1 MLLIFSYLVRYPQI
15 KYKGY
20 QMANIEKTK
29 RWLSPTDVVDEY
41 GIAINTQAKY
51 RMKGIIPYVKINRI
65 IRYDRMLLDAWL
77 EAHTVPTIKE
87 IKNASC

>member
-1 MLLIFSYLVRYPQI
+1 MNSAELS
-15 KYKGY
+15 
-20 QMANIEKTK
+20 EK
-29 RWLSPTDVVDEY
+29 RWLTTFEVKEIY

-77 EAHTVPTIKE
+77 EAHTVPTITE